1 MIELS
6 NFGDLE
12 VFNDG
17 VNLGFSLREN
27 KLMNGGRVWF
37 WEWMSQAW
45 KSKIVSAVDNFFL
58 GVSTSF
64 SYNVKDR

>member
-37 WEWMSQAW
+37 
-45 KSKIVSAVDNFFL
+45 
-58 GVSTSF
+58 
-64 SYNVKDR
+64 